1 MAKFLEHLWLK
12 IIAVLLGLLLWFHVA
27 TEKIYNYQLNLP
39 ITEVV
44 LDENLT
50 LANYP
55 PKEVMVTVSATGK
68 QLMRKKWR
76 DRGLKIIANHL
87 KQGSHEF
94 LLNTSNTVISFPL
107 TDLTIEEINSP
118 SSVELQVDKIGEREV
133 KVSADL
139 ISEADDGFAVS
150 PLKNIIPPKVTIAG
164 PESVIKNIDEIL
176 TEHKELTGLRNS
188 LDITLSLVKP
198 NVYGITVSPDTV
210 LFSLEI
216 VPVKTRKFDNVPIAV
231 TNVPPSSNIEIVPA
245 YVNVEITGPPAE
257 IDLLNINA
265 LIITCD
271 FRDKDEYGKAVLKI
285 DCPPLYKVKNVS
297 TDTVTINI
305 R

>member
-1 MAKFLEHLWLK
+1 MAKLLEHFWLK
-12 IIAVLLGLLLWFHVA
+12 IIAILLGLLLWFHVA
-27 TEKIYNYQLNLP
+27 TEKIYTYQLDLP
-39 ITEVV
+39 ITEII

-50 LANYP
+50 LANNP
-55 PKEVMVTVSATGK
+55 PVEVMVTVSATGK

-87 KQGSHEF
+87 KIGTHQLF
-94 LLNTSNTVISFPL
+94 LNTSNTVISSPI

-118 SSVELQVDKIGEREV
+118 SSMDLEVDRIAEKEV
-133 KVSADL
+133 KVSADI

-150 PLKNIIPPKVTIAG
+150 SLKNIIPPKVTITG
-164 PESVIKNIDEIL
+164 PRSVINNIDEVL
-176 TEHKELTGLRNS
+176 TEHKELSGLRNN

-198 NVYGITVSPDTV
+198 DVYGIIVSPDTV
-210 LFSLEI
+210 SFALEI
-216 VPVKTRKFDNVPIAV
+216 VPVKTRQFENVPIAV
-231 TNVPPSSNIEIVPA
+231 TNVPPTSNIDLEPA
-245 YVNVEITGPPAE
+245 FVNVEITGPPAE

-271 FRDKDEYGKAVLKI
+271 FREKDEDGRVAIKI

-297 TDTVTINI
+297 ADTVTIKI

>member
-1 MAKFLEHLWLK
+1 MAKLLEHFWLK
-12 IIAVLLGLLLWFHVA
+12 IIAISLGLLLWFHVA

-39 ITEVV
+39 ITEVI

-50 LANYP
+50 LADYP
-55 PKEVMVTVSATGK
+55 PNEVMVTVLATGK

-87 KQGSHEF
+87 KIGSHEF
-94 LLNTSNTVISFPL
+94 FLNTSNTVISSPL

-118 SSVELQVDKIGEREV
+118 SSIILQIDRIAKKEV
-133 KVSADL
+133 IVRADV
-139 ISEADDGFAVS
+139 ISETDDGFAVN
-150 PLKNIIPPKVTIAG
+150 PLKNINPPRVTISG
-164 PESVIKNIDEIL
+164 PQSVIKNYDEIL
-176 TEHKELTGLRNS
+176 TESKELKGLRNS
-188 LDITLSLVKP
+188 LELNLSLVKP
-198 NVYGITVSPDTV
+198 EVYGITITPDTV
-210 LFSLEI
+210 SISLEI
-216 VPVKTRKFDNVPIAV
+216 VPVKTRKFENVPIAV
-231 TNVPPSSNIEIVPA
+231 TNVPPGSNFELEPA
-245 YVNVEITGPPAE
+245 YVEVEITGPPSE

-271 FRDKDEYGKAVLKI
+271 FRNKDENGKVALNI

-297 TDTVTINI
+297 RDTVIINI

>member
-1 MAKFLEHLWLK
+1 MAKLLEHLWLK
-12 IIAVLLGLLLWFHVA
+12 IIAILLGLLLWFHVA
-27 TEKIYNYQLNLP
+27 NQLNLP

-44 LDENLT
+44 LDANLT
-50 LANYP
+50 LANNP
-55 PKEVMVTVSATGK
+55 PDEVMVTVSATGK

-87 KQGSHEF
+87 KVGSHQF
-94 LLNTSNTVISFPL
+94 FLNTSNTVISSPL

-118 SSVELQVDKIGEREV
+118 SSIVLEVDKIAEREV
-133 KVSADL
+133 KVSADI

-150 PLKNIIPPKVTIAG
+150 SLKNIIPPKVTITG
-164 PESVIKNIDEIL
+164 PRSVINNIDEIL
-176 TEHKELTGLRNS
+176 TEHKELSGLRNS
-188 LDITLSLVKP
+188 LNITLSLVKP
-198 NVYGITVSPDTV
+198 DVYGIIVSPDTV
-210 LFSLEI
+210 SFALEI
-216 VPVKTRKFDNVPIAV
+216 VPVKTRQFENVPIAV
-231 TNVPPSSNIEIVPA
+231 TNVPPASNIELEPD

-271 FRDKDEYGKAVLKI
+271 FRDKDEDGKVALKI

-297 TDTVTINI
+297 SDTVTI
-305 R
+305 RLR

>member
-1 MAKFLEHLWLK
+1 MAKLLEHLWLK
-12 IIAVLLGLLLWFHVA
+12 IIAILLGLLLWFHVA

-44 LDENLT
+44 LDANLT
-50 LANYP
+50 LANNP
-55 PKEVMVTVSATGK
+55 PDEVMVTVSATGK

-87 KQGSHEF
+87 KVGSHQF
-94 LLNTSNTVISFPL
+94 FLNTSNTVISSPL

-118 SSVELQVDKIGEREV
+118 SSIVLEVDKIAEREV
-133 KVSADL
+133 KVSADI

-150 PLKNIIPPKVTIAG
+150 SLKNIIPPKVTITG
-164 PESVIKNIDEIL
+164 PRSVINNIDEIL
-176 TEHKELTGLRNS
+176 TEHKELSGLRNS
-188 LDITLSLVKP
+188 LNITLSLVKP
-198 NVYGITVSPDTV
+198 DVYGIIVSPDTV
-210 LFSLEI
+210 SFALEI
-216 VPVKTRKFDNVPIAV
+216 VPVKTRQFENVPIAV
-231 TNVPPSSNIEIVPA
+231 TNVPPASNIELEPD

-271 FRDKDEYGKAVLKI
+271 FRDKDEDGKVALKI

-297 TDTVTINI
+297 SDTVTI
-305 R
+305 RLR

>member
-1 MAKFLEHLWLK
+1 MAKILEHLWLK
-12 IIAVLLGLLLWFHVA
+12 IIAILLGLLLWFHVA

-44 LDENLT
+44 LAENLT
-50 LANYP
+50 LANFP
-55 PKEVMVTVSATGK
+55 PDEVMVTVSATGK

-87 KQGSHEF
+87 MVGSHQF
-94 LLNTSNTVISFPL
+94 FLNTSNTVISSPL

-118 SSVELQVDKIGEREV
+118 TSIVLMVDKIAERVV
-133 KVSADL
+133 KVSADI

-150 PLKNIIPPKVTIAG
+150 PLKNIIPPKVTITG
-164 PESVIKNIDEIL
+164 PESVINSINEIL
-176 TEHKELTGLRNS
+176 TEHKELSGLRNS

-198 NVYGITVSPDTV
+198 NVYGITISPDTIS
-210 LFSLEI
+210 LALEI
-216 VPVKTRKFDNVPIAV
+216 VPVKTRKFDKVPIAV
-231 TNVPPSSNIEIVPA
+231 TNVPPSINIELEPA
-245 YVNVEITGPPAE
+245 YINVEITGPPAE

-271 FRDKDEYGKAVLKI
+271 FRDKDENGRVALKI
-285 DCPPLYKVKNVS
+285 DCPPLYKIKNVS

-305 R
+305 K